1 MGKEGGTAMLADKL
15 RGERER
21 KGLSI
26 KDVASATSIRALYIE
41 GLESGDY
48 SKLPAEVY
56 IKGFIRNYA
65 SYLGL
70 DPKEMM
76 KEYLSENH
84 PDKLAEV
91 EASEEAAQKMEEDRK
106 EHKEDLFHETLA
118 VASVSDDAEEISS
131 SDLLNPPAHR
141 HRRLNI
147 LVAGI
152 ILILVIAGAGY
163 LLADSGPDS
172 QQGTASKSAAQ
183 QDNAKEAQAAQ
194 TAEQE
199 KQPEPQVD
207 GVEVSAK
214 FNERCWVQVK
224 VDGKVEFAGVVEKGQ
239 TRQYKGSNE
248 VSITAGNAGA
258 VSYTVNGKDEGVAGE
273 KGQVAVKTFKKAAQ

>member
-1 MGKEGGTAMLADKL
+1 MLADKL

-207 GVEVSAK
+207 GVEVFAK

>member
-1 MGKEGGTAMLADKL
+1 MLADKL

-26 KDVASATSIRALYIE
+26 NDVASATSIRALYIE

-183 QDNAKEAQAAQ
+183 

>member
-1 MGKEGGTAMLADKL
+1 MLADKL

-26 KDVASATSIRALYIE
+26 NDVASATSIRALYIE

-199 KQPEPQVD
+199 NSQNRRSMASKFLQNSMSAAGCRSKWTERSSSPVSLKRDRRGSIREATRFPLRLATQVP
-207 GVEVSAK
+207 SAI
-214 FNERCWVQVK
+214 R
-224 VDGKVEFAGVVEKGQ
+224 
-239 TRQYKGSNE
+239 
-248 VSITAGNAGA
+248 
-258 VSYTVNGKDEGVAGE
+258 
-273 KGQVAVKTFKKAAQ
+273 